1 MKKQFALTSIVFIFT
16 LLILGCGKKIEE
28 NTSIE
33 KLNKVD
39 STKTEI
45 VPETIVQDTASRIEE
60 IKAMYEEVQLLSKNK
75 SKIECKN
82 GKKIAK
88 ETPFED
94 SEEQSYE
101 QTASFCQI
109 NEQYSM
115 YTANFNGHEWL
126 NEYSIYLKDGIIFFV
141 LQSGGAEACSDESR
155 AYYDKTGNLIS
166 LITKSNDCDGGDFKK
181 SKTIKKEKELKRY
194 LSSFNT
200 TYNEIQKM
208 ISK

>member
-1 MKKQFALTSIVFIFT
+1 MKNQVVLSSIFFFCT
-16 LLILGCGKKIEE
+16 LLNMGCGKKIEE
-28 NTSIE
+28 NASVE
-33 KLNKVD
+33 KYNKVD

-45 VPETIVQDTASRIEE
+45 VSETIVQDTASRIAE
-60 IKAMYEEVQLLSKNK
+60 IKKMYEEVQLLTKNK
-75 SKIECKN
+75 SNIECKK
-82 GKKIAK
+82 GKKISK

-101 QTASFCQI
+101 QTASFCQV

-115 YTANFNGHEWL
+115 YTANFNGHEWV
-126 NEYSIYLKDGIIFFV
+126 NDYSIYLKDGIIFFV
-141 LQSGGAEACSDESR
+141 LESGGAEACSDESR
-155 AYYDKTGNLIS
+155 SYYDKKGNLIT
-166 LITKSNDCDGGDFKK
+166 LITRSNDCDGGDFKK

-208 ISK
+208 IKK